1 MEIPNIHDFSKKV
14 QNFLENPDFREG
26 DFYKFKNLIT
36 NTEEINFLSGLLLSL
51 RELVPDKENI
61 EINKVNTKKFISLYL
76 ILLYPEINNVNIKI
90 PICRDLINICKQLKF
105 SLKNIIIFLNTNCIL
120 ADNISE
126 NPKFKLGFLP
136 IVNSFFTKYTQF
148 LEIFE
153 KWKQMDLEHLIF
165 NLSLNYYQL
174 DEKMKNLE
182 QNENLMEFRMIYKL
196 EKKKLKAHVRELDS
210 QYGIAKFHEYLDII
224 KEFYSEDMNHN
235 RDEFFFQKIAQTMQ
249 FNIKEIFWDS
259 LEEEIEEEK
268 YCKLE
273 EAINDLKQ
281 KIKNCVPNKKE
292 VHLELDEVLDANYII
307 SQIQDKVFNKNR
319 FSHLVWYV
327 IGKLEEYQ
335 SESQDET
342 TEELKLELESLLIFE
357 EQDIYTFSF
366 IIRFFLESC
375 TMKFDSIAREREFIL
390 KLLKQNK

>member
-1 MEIPNIHDFSKKV
+1 MEPPNIHDFSKKV
-14 QNFLENPDFREG
+14 QKFLENPDFREG
-26 DFYKFKNLIT
+26 DFYKFKDLIT
-36 NTEEINFLSGLLLSL
+36 NKEEITFLSGLLLSL
-51 RELVPDKENI
+51 RELVPDKQNI

-76 ILLYPEINNVNIKI
+76 ILLYPDINNVNNKI

-196 EKKKLKAHVRELDS
+196 EKKKIKAHVRELDS

-224 KEFYSEDMNHN
+224 KEFYSEDMDHN

-249 FNIKEIFWDS
+249 FNIKEVFWDS

-268 YCKLE
+268 YGKLK
-273 EAINDLKQ
+273 EAINDLKE
-281 KIKNCVPNKKE
+281 KIKNCVPNKKD
-292 VHLELDEVLDANYII
+292 VHLELDEVLDSDYII

-319 FSHLVWYV
+319 FSQLVWYV

-357 EQDIYTFSF
+357 EEDIYTFSF

-375 TMKFDSIAREREFIL
+375 TIKFDSIARERDFIL
-390 KLLKQNK
+390 KILKQNK